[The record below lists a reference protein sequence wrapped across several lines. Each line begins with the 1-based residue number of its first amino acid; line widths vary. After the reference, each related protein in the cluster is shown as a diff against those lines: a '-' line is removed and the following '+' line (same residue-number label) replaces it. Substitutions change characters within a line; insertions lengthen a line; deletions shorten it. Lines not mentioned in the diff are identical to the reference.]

1 MRGHRNYKLA
11 LVGVVLLMVLAG
23 GVAWLMRRDRGP
35 AARIRQVV
43 LISIDTCRSDH
54 LGCYTVD
61 RQTTPHIDEVA
72 QHATLFQNVISPVPL
87 TLPAHSSM
95 LTGTNPTYHDVHD
108 NFYQQLAPANLTL
121 AEVLHGNGFVTGAI
135 VSASVLD
142 SRFGL
147 DQGFDEYLDRMSVQ
161 EADDSSAER
170 PGGQTTALAV
180 QWLEQH
186 QSDPFFLFLHYF
198 DPHHPYQ
205 PPEPFASRFAA
216 EPYAGEIA
224 YTDNCIGQVIEKLKE
239 LGLYDSTLLIIAG
252 DHGEMLG
259 EHGEGFHGFFIYQSA
274 LRVPLVMRL
283 PGQKAGRRVS
293 DLVGLVDIVPTVCS
307 LLDVQHAAHSVRQRS
322 VAGSAGR
329 YARVSAASSLLR
341 ELQRHTLRRE
351 LVTRARDRAVEIH
364 PNDPARAV
372 RTSTGSAG
380 SGEPG

>member
-161 EADDSSAER
+161 EADDSSAKHPAARR
-170 PGGQTTALAV
+170 PRWPCSGWNSTRATRFSCFSTTSTHIILI
-180 QWLEQH
+180 
-186 QSDPFFLFLHYF
+186 
-198 DPHHPYQ
+198 
-205 PPEPFASRFAA
+205 SRR
-216 EPYAGEIA
+216 
-224 YTDNCIGQVIEKLKE
+224 
-239 LGLYDSTLLIIAG
+239 SR
-252 DHGEMLG
+252 
-259 EHGEGFHGFFIYQSA
+259 S
-274 LRVPLVMRL
+274 
-283 PGQKAGRRVS
+283 RRVS
-293 DLVGLVDIVPTVCS
+293 PRSRMPEKSRTPTT
-307 LLDVQHAAHSVRQRS
+307 
-322 VAGSAGR
+322 
-329 YARVSAASSLLR
+329 VS
-341 ELQRHTLRRE
+341 
-351 LVTRARDRAVEIH
+351 
-364 PNDPARAV
+364 
-372 RTSTGSAG
+372 GK
-380 SGEPG
+380 